1 MSEPAPT
8 LVNDELPARGRLIAV
23 DVGGARVG
31 LALCDADR
39 LVVSPL
45 ETLYRKN
52 PEFDGQFFKRIIKA
66 EEPVGFVVGLPIHMS
81 GEENPQ
87 TEKSRRYGAWLR
99 ARTGLPVAFYDER
112 CTSAAAESI
121 LWDAGLTHAK
131 RKARQDQVAAMLFLQ
146 SYLDAQQLKLP
157 PAPPADPDP
166 EAESP

>member
-8 LVNDELPARGRLIAV
+8 LVADELPPRGRLIAV
-23 DVGGARVG
+23 DVGSARVG

-52 PEFDGQFFKRIIKA
+52 AEFDGQFFRRIVKA

-81 GEENPQ
+81 GGESPQ
-87 TEKSRRYGAWLR
+87 SVKCREYGAWLR
-99 ARTGLPVAFYDER
+99 TRTGLPVAFYDER

-131 RKARQDQVAAMLFLQ
+131 RKARQDQVAAMLFLR
-146 SYLDAQQLKLP
+146 SYLDAEQLKL
-157 PAPPADPDP
+157 APVTVAEP

>member
-8 LVNDELPARGRLIAV
+8 LVTDELPPRGRLIAV
-23 DVGGARVG
+23 DVGSARVG

-52 PEFDGQFFKRIIKA
+52 AEFDGQFFKRVVKA

-81 GEENPQ
+81 GGESSQSVKCRE
-87 TEKSRRYGAWLR
+87 YGAWLR
-99 ARTGLPVAFYDER
+99 GRTGLPVAFYDER

-146 SYLDAQQLKLP
+146 SYLDAQHLKL
-157 PAPPADPDP
+157 APPADPDP